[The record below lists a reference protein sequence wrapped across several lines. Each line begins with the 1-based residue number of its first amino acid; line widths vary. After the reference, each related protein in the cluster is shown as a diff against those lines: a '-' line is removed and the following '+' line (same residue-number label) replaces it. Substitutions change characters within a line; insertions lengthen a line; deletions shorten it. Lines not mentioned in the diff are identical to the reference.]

1 MLDLDSPRW
10 SDLGHAYGDAADLP
24 ELLRRLC
31 AGDGSVMD
39 DLFGSVCHQG
49 SVYSASYAVLP
60 YLVTAARAADDS
72 ELRADILIL
81 AGSIRAS
88 SDDRSGA
95 QSAPDIQAS
104 YERAVPE
111 ALELAVATLRTP
123 IDPFTAVHLLQAA
136 AALKGYMTPGRVL
149 DGFLDEE
156 FSPVCPACGRDLYV
170 WPDGVGLAV
179 AAEDPVSVPNTK
191 RVQVAPGP
199 IAGSPLTP
207 AFEWLRQVGGPSA
220 LSKIGDRLPFLFGS
234 AVCPACDH
242 TFSLID
248 ELEED
253 AS

>member
-10 SDLGHAYGDAADLP
+10 SELGHAYGDAADLP
-24 ELLRRLC
+24 DLLRRLS
-31 AGDGSVMD
+31 AGDGSVMN

-60 YLVTAARAADDS
+60 HLVTAARAADDT
-72 ELRADILIL
+72 ELRAEILIL

-95 QSAPDIQAS
+95 QPAPDIHAS
-104 YERAVPE
+104 YERALPD
-111 ALELAVATLRTP
+111 ALELAVATLRAP
-123 IDPFTAVHLLQAA
+123 MDAFTAVHLLQAA
-136 AALKGYMTPGRVL
+136 AALKGYMTLGRVL

-156 FSPVCPACGRDLYV
+156 FSPVCPGCGRDLYV
-170 WPDGVGLAV
+170 RPDGVGLTV
-179 AAEDPVSVPNTK
+179 AAEDPVSVPDTK

-199 IAGSPLTP
+199 IPGSMLAP
-207 AFEWLRQVGGPSA
+207 AFEWLMQVGGSSA
-220 LSKIGDRLPFLFGS
+220 LSKIGESLPFLFGS

-248 ELEED
+248 ELGGD